1 MPSKSQIPTMK
12 EAYIVLTPIPQA
24 ALTLKNRPVILLRE
38 FPPYGDFWV
47 CGVSTQLHQQV
58 SGFEDVAI

>member
-1 MPSKSQIPTMK
+1 MK

-58 SGFEDVAI
+58 SGFDDVAI